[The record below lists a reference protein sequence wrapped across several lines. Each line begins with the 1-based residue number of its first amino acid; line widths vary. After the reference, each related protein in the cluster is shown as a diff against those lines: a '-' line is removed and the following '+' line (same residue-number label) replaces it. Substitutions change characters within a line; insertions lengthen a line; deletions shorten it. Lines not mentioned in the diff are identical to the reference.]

1 MSLLQP
7 EGNLKTVT
15 PHFLQHCL
23 LSDSRFLSVQLYDF
37 LSDHNVEKIMC
48 DSGVQRFDVINSSA
62 SIAMPAVIKGVDEVG
77 NHQA

>member
-1 MSLLQP
+1 
-7 EGNLKTVT
+7 
-15 PHFLQHCL
+15 
-23 LSDSRFLSVQLYDF
+23 
-37 LSDHNVEKIMC
+37 MC